1 MTVSSLTYD
10 RQTQTLECLT
20 LGGPP
25 TNLIWSKDNVQL
37 NFFGSEKYSL
47 SQIVIDPLTSLYNNK
62 LKIFNKSK
70 VDSGTYKCSVT
81 NAISE
86 DSVQYTI
93 SGNKN
98 LYPSLHFLNSF
109 IFIYTIV
116 CRDGETQ
123 LFNTKL
129 DVCSFDHWLSLGQN
143 LPVQAETSQNF
154 SLSLNATSS
163 SVIFNFCTFH
173 PIKSFDMKC
182 STVSESTRTTIQNII
197 VQPPSNGTF
206 TNLLSL
212 QSSESYECCVIL
224 HYATTGILEVLDLVD
239 QTCEFIATNSTI
251 EESDSSKDIFW
262 TVVILGTGMLVILLL
277 LVLVVG
283 AWVIYCSRINKK
295 V

>member
-1 MTVSSLTYD
+1 MSSLTYD

-109 IFIYTIV
+109 IFIYAK
-116 CRDGETQ
+116 
-123 LFNTKL
+123 F
-129 DVCSFDHWLSLGQN
+129 F
-143 LPVQAETSQNF
+143 
-154 SLSLNATSS
+154 
-163 SVIFNFCTFH
+163 
-173 PIKSFDMKC
+173 KSFIYYYID
-182 STVSESTRTTIQNII
+182 II
-197 VQPPSNGTF
+197 LYSKF
-206 TNLLSL
+206 LRSIKII
-212 QSSESYECCVIL
+212 SIS
-224 HYATTGILEVLDLVD
+224 DLN
-239 QTCEFIATNSTI
+239 F
-251 EESDSSKDIFW
+251 
-262 TVVILGTGMLVILLL
+262 
-277 LVLVVG
+277 
-283 AWVIYCSRINKK
+283 
-295 V
+295 